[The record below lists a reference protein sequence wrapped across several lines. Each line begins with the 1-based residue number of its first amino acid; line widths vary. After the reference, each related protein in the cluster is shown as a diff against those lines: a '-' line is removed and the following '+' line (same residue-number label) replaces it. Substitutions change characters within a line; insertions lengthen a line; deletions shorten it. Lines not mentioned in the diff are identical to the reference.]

1 MTFIFI
7 DTPKN
12 FVIVSIFQYN
22 YKSYFEDK
30 EKYIVYESLE
40 TIPIGIEPLPYHI
53 FNHREKLHAI
63 YRDMRRN
70 YYWSRDFSA
79 TYYIA
84 QAKAGFIA
92 VTDYF
97 EEQEVLLPEIQF
109 AYALLDFND
118 LHISKKVHKLLQK
131 EPIELIVSEE
141 IDEVA
146 QAIHCTHKDNW
157 LTKKYLTMLKETQGK
172 EKNFKVISASIRKN
186 GILSAKRERAYNH
199 HGTLQL
205 VLLSHYL
212 QQQGFAFWNL
222 GQPYMDYKFALGAKR
237 YERPQFLQRWFQ
249 AIDET
254 LE

>member
-1 MTFIFI
+1 
-7 DTPKN
+7 
-12 FVIVSIFQYN
+12 
-22 YKSYFEDK
+22 
-30 EKYIVYESLE
+30 VYESLE

-53 FNHREKLHAI
+53 FNHHEKLHAI

-131 EPIELIVSEE
+131 EPIKLTISEE

-146 QAIHCTHKDNW
+146 HAIHCTHKDNW

-172 EKNFKVISASIRKN
+172 ERNFKVISASIRKN
-186 GILSAKRERAYNH
+186 GILSAGEIGYSIGRTYTSLSGFTKRERAYNH